1 MDDLKKKRESGLASF
16 FSFLNKQPIVI
27 MKQSQTSGSQSQVR
41 VENKDNLDSRQK
53 QENMVKKNHITHN
66 EKEHHSEGRGQEKK

>member
-1 MDDLKKKRESGLASF
+1 
-16 FSFLNKQPIVI
+16 
-27 MKQSQTSGSQSQVR
+27 MKQSQTSGSQSQAR

-66 EKEHHSEGRGQEKK
+66 EKEQHSEGKNQSQKQS

>member
-1 MDDLKKKRESGLASF
+1 
-16 FSFLNKQPIVI
+16 
-27 MKQSQTSGSQSQVR
+27 MKQSQTSGSKSQAR

-66 EKEHHSEGRGQEKK
+66 EKEHQSEGKSQSSE